1 MIAMDRAES
10 SPSTPALAPELLLTL
25 YRQMQLIRV
34 VELRIAELYPEQ
46 DMRCPVHLSVGQEAA
61 EAGACVAL
69 ESRDYVM
76 SGHRSHGHYLGKGG
90 DLKRMMAEIY
100 GKATGCAGGVGGS
113 MHLIDLEAGFL
124 GAAPIVGSTIPI
136 AVGSAFASKL
146 RGDDSVTML
155 FLGDGAT
162 ECGVFHESL
171 NFAKLHE
178 LPVVFLCENNFFS
191 VYSPMEVRQPKDR
204 AIMALA
210 EAHNIESHLGDGND
224 VVQSYQLAKRAV
236 DKARAGQGPS
246 FIELTT
252 YRWLEHC
259 GPNYDNDI
267 GYRTEEE
274 YQAWRA
280 KEPVARYEA
289 ELIAW
294 GVATRDQL
302 DAITAEIAADMEEA
316 VTFAKTSP
324 FPPAAAMA
332 QHVYAP

>member
-1 MIAMDRAES
+1 MTTMDRTE
-10 SPSTPALAPELLLTL
+10 PSRPALAATPEFLLSL

-46 DMRCPVHLSVGQEAA
+46 EMRCPVHLSVGQEAA
-61 EAGACVAL
+61 EAGACAAL
-69 ESRDYVM
+69 EGRDYVM

-100 GKATGCAGGVGGS
+100 GKVTGCASGVGGS
-113 MHLIDLEAGFL
+113 MHLIDLDAGFL

-178 LPVVFLCENNFFS
+178 LAVVFVCENNFFS
-191 VYSPMEVRQPKDR
+191 VYSPMDVRQPKDR
-204 AIMALA
+204 PIRALA
-210 EAHNIESHLGDGND
+210 EAHGIESHLGDGND
-224 VVQSYQLAKRAV
+224 VVEVYQLTKRAV
-236 DKARAGQGPS
+236 DRARAGKGPS

-267 GYRTEEE
+267 GYRSEEE
-274 YQAWRA
+274 YLAWRA
-280 KEPVARYEA
+280 KEPVARYETQ
-289 ELIAW
+289 LIAR

-302 DAITAEIAADMEEA
+302 DAITASIGADMEEA
-316 VTFAKTSP
+316 VAYAKTSP
-324 FPPAAAMA
+324 FPPAEAMA
-332 QHVYAP
+332 LNVYAP

>member
-1 MIAMDRAES
+1 MTSMNRADS
-10 SPSTPALAPELLLTL
+10 GPSAPALAPDVLLRL
-25 YRQMQLIRV
+25 YRQMQMIRI
-34 VELRIAELYPEQ
+34 VELRIAELYSEQ
-46 DMRCPVHLSVGQEAA
+46 EMRCPVHLTVGQEAA
-61 EAGACVAL
+61 EAGACAAL
-69 ESRDYVM
+69 EARDYVM

-178 LPVVFLCENNFFS
+178 LPVVFVCENNFFS
-191 VYSPMEVRQPKDR
+191 VYSPMDVRQPKDR

-210 EAHNIESHLGDGND
+210 EAHDIESHLGDGND
-224 VVQSYQLAKRAV
+224 VVESYQLAKRAV
-236 DKARAGQGPS
+236 DKARAGRGPS

-274 YQAWRA
+274 YLAWRE
-280 KEPVARYEA
+280 KEPVARYER
-289 ELIAW
+289 ELMAW
-294 GVATRDQL
+294 GVATRAEL
-302 DAITAEIAADMEEA
+302 DAVTVGIAAEMEEA
-316 VTFAKTSP
+316 VAFAKTSP
-324 FPPAAAMA
+324 FPSAEAMA
-332 QHVYAP
+332 LHVYAP